1 MKLGIIGCGAI
12 GSDVAKAADSM
23 KEIEKIYIFDIDK
36 KSEERL
42 DNVTKKSER
51 KNVKDFLNKVDVI
64 FEAASQEAVKE
75 YATDILKAGKDI
87 VIMSVGIL
95 FDDKFRNNL
104 EKIAKEKKCKIY
116 LPSGAVC
123 GIDGILSASVDTIDE
138 VTLVTT
144 KPPQSLKKEFNKRT
158 IVYKGNAREAV
169 KKFPRNINVAANLS
183 LAGVG
188 LDKTKVE
195 IVADPVAT
203 RISHKILAHGK
214 FGRLRAEVEN
224 MPNPRNPG
232 SSYMASLSA
241 IATLKRIINP
251 FQIGA

>member
-12 GSDVAKAADSM
+12 GSDVSKAAEDM
-23 KEIEKIYIFDIDK
+23 DEIEKIYLFDIDRKAERNLCKIIK
-36 KSEERL
+36 KAEIKP
-42 DNVTKKSER
+42 VG
-51 KNVKDFLNKVDVI
+51 DFLEEVDVV
-64 FEAASQEAVKE
+64 FEAASQQAVKE
-75 YATDILKAGKDI
+75 YAECALKAGKDI
-87 VIMSVGIL
+87 IIMSAGSL
-95 FDDKFRNNL
+95 FDDKFRTKL
-104 EKIAKEKKCKIY
+104 EKIAREKQCKIY

-144 KPPQSLKKEFNKRT
+144 KPPRSLGKSYDRRT
-158 IVYKGNAREAV
+158 VVFEGSARNAV

-183 LAGVG
+183 IAGVG

-224 MPNPRNPG
+224 MPNPNNPG

-241 IATLKRIINP
+241 IATLKRIVSPI
-251 FQIGA
+251 QIGA